1 MKGPE
6 YMKHANAIVLAII
19 AFSTLGWAG
28 ESDYQDAKREQAEYC
43 QNVKDGVWPDF
54 RETYDSECR

>member
-1 MKGPE
+1 
-6 YMKHANAIVLAII
+6 MKHANAIVLAII